1 MENRKYIAFIGD
13 SFTWGQGLY
22 LPSWVDRKPHL
33 FSRINKKKLEW
44 KDQEHFID
52 TEDLHIKNKLSFTG
66 IVSKELG
73 RECVTKIDNGGSNLR
88 NLNVVLS
95 NDMLNIDGVPANHF
109 SFNGKDIIL
118 IFQLTNFGRDEV
130 MIHMTDEER
139 EEILKIDSSAGID
152 TINKLFKN
160 RVKNHFE
167 HIDNTLRK
175 LSEEGGFEYWYLD
188 WLGDYYDFLP
198 DKFIDIQI
206 GNNKGKY
213 FAPLVDNFPIIV
225 KIDNMEVRDGHLN
238 KVANEMI
245 AESILR
251 WLRDKSRGA
260 GG

>member
-1 MENRKYIAFIGD
+1 LENRKYIAFIGD

-22 LPSWVDRKPHL
+22 LPSWIDRKPYL
-33 FSRINKKKLEW
+33 LSQISKKDLQW
-44 KDQEHFID
+44 KDQENFID
-52 TEDLHIKNKLSFTG
+52 NEDLRIKDELSFTG

-73 RECVTKIDNGGSNLR
+73 RECVKKIENGGSNLG
-88 NLNVVLS
+88 NLTVISSDNMLS
-95 NDMLNIDGVPANHF
+95 IDGMPANHF

-118 IFQLTNFGRDEV
+118 IFQLTNFGRDEI

-167 HIDNTLRK
+167 HIDKTLQK
-175 LSEEGGFEYWYLD
+175 LSIKNRFEYWYLD

-198 DKFIDIQI
+198 HKFIDIEI
-206 GNNKGKY
+206 GNNSGKY

-225 KIDNMEVRDGHLN
+225 KFDGMEMRDGHLN